1 MTEPETRLAG
11 SHRRNSS
18 ARRVRLLVS
27 LLVVVLAAGGV
38 LAALHLRG
46 ESSKPKT
53 PVAASSHTSSLRPP
67 TGSPSASVSV
77 SPVPSLSAPVIV
89 SNPPPVVSTSPAS
102 TSPASVSPA
111 SVSPAPSTSASV
123 ARPSVDILND
133 THISGLAASAAKTL
147 TSGGWTVAE
156 TGNYPHSVSTTT
168 VFYPP
173 DQVDAAKQLAQQY
186 GAIRE
191 VLAAPSGVSTT
202 DLTLVLATDWTTDG
216 K

>member
-11 SHRRNSS
+11 SHRRTNSG
-18 ARRVRLLVS
+18 RRVKLLVS
-27 LLVVVLAAGGV
+27 LLVVVVAAGGV
-38 LAALHLRG
+38 FAALHVRG

-53 PVAASSHTSSLRPP
+53 PVAASSHTSSFSPP
-67 TGSPSASVSV
+67 TSSPTASVS
-77 SPVPSLSAPVIV
+77 PPAPSLSSPVIV
-89 SNPPPVVSTSPAS
+89 SPPPAESSSP
-102 TSPASVSPA
+102 PSVSPSAA

-123 ARPSVDILND
+123 ARPPVDILND

-173 DQVDAAKQLAQQY
+173 SQVAAAKQLAEQY
-186 GAIRE
+186 KAIRE
-191 VLAAPSGVSTT
+191 VLVAPSGVSTT
-202 DLTLVLATDWTTDG
+202 DLTLVLATDWTTGG